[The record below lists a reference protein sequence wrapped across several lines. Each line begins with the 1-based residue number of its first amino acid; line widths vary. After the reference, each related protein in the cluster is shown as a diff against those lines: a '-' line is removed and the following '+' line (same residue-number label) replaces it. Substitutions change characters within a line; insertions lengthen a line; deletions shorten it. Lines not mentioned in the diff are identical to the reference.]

1 MEKLVALCKAEN
13 SHIRDYEVL
22 MVDRM
27 DMLSDDEDEDKNEAE
42 EDFDDRDVRTAMRNK
57 KDYELFI
64 GSLPPNADERELAEY
79 FRKKKVKI
87 TNIRVLRSI
96 LCLI

>member
-27 DMLSDDEDEDKNEAE
+27 DMLSDD
-42 EDFDDRDVRTAMRNK
+42 
-57 KDYELFI
+57 
-64 GSLPPNADERELAEY
+64 
-79 FRKKKVKI
+79 
-87 TNIRVLRSI
+87 
-96 LCLI
+96 

>member
-1 MEKLVALCKAEN
+1 
-13 SHIRDYEVL
+13 
-22 MVDRM
+22 
-27 DMLSDDEDEDKNEAE
+27 
-42 EDFDDRDVRTAMRNK
+42 MRNK

-87 TNIRVLRSI
+87 TNIRVLRNDRGESKCVGFG
-96 LCLI
+96 LCLDKDSIRNALRLDGDKFGAKSLRINMASKR